1 MENSFPAEPHH
12 TAANPSGAVPETE
25 PAEGRSS
32 EGHEPTA
39 EQVYPQAPLPD
50 ASLPGGP
57 GDDGGQTAED
67 TPSGTPTDLD
77 ASLVDREAPEQ
88 EPTDAEPTHERESP
102 FEEGSLSDFAARAQ
116 KRRLSP
122 EEETEATSVLKESLL
137 GGRTEV
143 AKAVTATPF
152 LPWVVSVQATAGA
165 WPDMKPSFRAQFLA
179 GLARTEGEQAARVRL
194 SLARGLFKVDQAASL
209 KLILLTLKLL
219 RNKQTGLLEG
229 KGPSLFSNVLI
240 GRGKAWALQLPLQD
254 LKPAE
259 ADLLVF
265 AALHGAFHAPQ
276 APVAQLGILRWAASE
291 ERLIRLPEA
300 LDALILK
307 GISRW
312 SAKWQSA
319 LRNEI
324 APLPESW
331 LENLK
336 TPGAKKNHPKTS
348 SPDEEGE
355 LDEKPEDDE
364 DLKQGSLKEG
374 AKQSADESEHE
385 ESGDGSGERPDTEIV
400 EDEDTEDESDDED
413 QEGDEDSEL
422 KDAPS
427 RPQKHR
433 PVYVSKTVPHNG
445 NTSQQGAGGRRGG
458 SHSAPPF
465 NLQDTLRQIDNHV
478 ANLRSELQAAQKQLR
493 QREADPRRSRKPEKA
508 GPVGIPGDQS
518 SEELLR
524 LNQQLEAR
532 NAELKSR
539 IDELTIDSEQRAASS
554 GLTTDTPVSDPAAQL
569 RTLLSFKLKDDYED
583 FLALQQEARDLVVQ
597 QHYRSVLQHVFDVLT
612 AEGIDLKSPL

>member
-12 TAANPSGAVPETE
+12 TAANPSGAVPESE
-25 PAEGRSS
+25 PAEGHLS
-32 EGHEPTA
+32 EAHEPTS
-39 EQVYPQAPLPD
+39 EQAFPQAPLMET
-50 ASLPGGP
+50 SLTGGS
-57 GDDGGQTAED
+57 GDDGSQIAEKN
-67 TPSGTPTDLD
+67 PSESPSDSD
-77 ASLVDREAPEQ
+77 DPLVDPVALEQ
-88 EPTDAEPTHERESP
+88 GSTGADPTQEQESP
-102 FEEGSLSDFAARAQ
+102 FEEGSLMDFAARAK
-116 KRRLSP
+116 KRRLSA
-122 EEETEATSVLKESLL
+122 EEEAEATSVLKESLL

-143 AKAVTATPF
+143 AKAVSATPF

-312 SAKWQSA
+312 SAKWQAA

-336 TPGAKKNHPKTS
+336 TPGAKKNHPKTN

-355 LDEKPEDDE
+355 LEEKSEDDE
-364 DLKQGSLKEG
+364 DLKQGSRKE
-374 AKQSADESEHE
+374 SAEHSSDESEHE
-385 ESGDGSGERPDTEIV
+385 ESDDETVERSDTAS
-400 EDEDTEDESDDED
+400 DEDDADDESDDED
-413 QEGDEDSEL
+413 EEGDEDSEL

-458 SHSAPPF
+458 GHSAPPF

-478 ANLRSELQAAQKQLR
+478 AHLRSELQAAQKQLR
-493 QREADPRRSRKPEKA
+493 QREADPRRSRKPEKT

-539 IDELTIDSEQRAASS
+539 IDELTIDSEQRAASG